1 MRLKQASTYLL
12 ALALPWQC
20 LGGSNTKVPSAAD
33 LAASFTKIPPCALEC
48 LAQSVAEAGCGL
60 TDPQCICVDEYVA
73 IEKAGAPCIL
83 EACSLTEA
91 LSTKNVT
98 ETTCLKPMRDSS
110 RRYDTMNILL
120 GVITALLVVIRLL
133 FKKFFS
139 YRRELGADDWVILA
153 TVVIGV
159 PCTII
164 NKVGLTANGLGKDV
178 WTIPVDQLIRFVM
191 FFYIMEVLYLTEM
204 ALIKLSLSL
213 FYLYIFPGSAIRRL
227 LMGTAVFN
235 VVFGFTFVTTG
246 IFQCT
251 PISRYWTQYVD
262 HDSPGHC
269 ININLFAWVH
279 AALNIALDVWM
290 IAIPLSQIKKL
301 ELHWKKKI
309 GVTLMFLLGTF
320 VTIVSILRLQSLV
333 DFANSTNPTW
343 DNWIVAWWSTIE
355 VNVGMICTC
364 LPTVRLILV
373 RAAPRIFSTNMS
385 HNKSDPTHN
394 GTHDRYSRNS
404 KIMGHKQI
412 ELASIETRIVEEG
425 EEPGKARAYFG
436 AEGS

>member
-91 LSTKNVT
+91 L
-98 ETTCLKPMRDSS
+98 C
-110 RRYDTMNILL
+110 
-120 GVITALLVVIRLL
+120 VITALLVVIRLL

>member
-12 ALALPWQC
+12 ALALPWHC
-20 LGGSNTKVPSAAD
+20 LGGSSTKVPSAAD
-33 LAASFTKIPPCALEC
+33 LAASFTKIPSCALEC
-48 LAQSVAEAGCGL
+48 LTQSVTEAGCGL
-60 TDPQCICVDEYVA
+60 TDPQCICVDEYVS

-83 EACSLTEA
+83 EACNLTEA
-91 LSTKNVT
+91 L
-98 ETTCLKPMRDSS
+98 C
-110 RRYDTMNILL
+110 
-120 GVITALLVVIRLL
+120 VITALLVVTRLL

-164 NKVGLTANGLGKDV
+164 NKVGLTANGLGRDV

-251 PISRYWTQYVD
+251 PVSRYWTQYVD
-262 HDSPGHC
+262 PDSPGHC

-301 ELHWKKKI
+301 GLHWKKKI

-425 EEPGKARAYFG
+425 ETPGKAREFFG

>member
-12 ALALPWQC
+12 ALTLPWHC
-20 LGGSNTKVPSAAD
+20 LGASNTKVPSAAD

-91 LSTKNVT
+91 L
-98 ETTCLKPMRDSS
+98 C
-110 RRYDTMNILL
+110 
-120 GVITALLVVIRLL
+120 VITALLVVIRLL

-164 NKVGLTANGLGKDV
+164 NKVGLTANGLGRDV

-213 FYLYIFPGSAIRRL
+213 FYLYIFPGSGIRRL

-251 PISRYWTQYVD
+251 PVSRYWTQYVD
-262 HDSPGHC
+262 PDSPGHC
-269 ININLFAWVH
+269 ININLFAWIH

-290 IAIPLSQIKKL
+290 IALPLSQIKKL

-373 RAAPRIFSTNMS
+373 RAAPRIFSTNIS

-394 GTHDRYSRNS
+394 GTHNRYSRNS

-425 EEPGKARAYFG
+425 EKPRKARAFFG
-436 AEGS
+436 AEG